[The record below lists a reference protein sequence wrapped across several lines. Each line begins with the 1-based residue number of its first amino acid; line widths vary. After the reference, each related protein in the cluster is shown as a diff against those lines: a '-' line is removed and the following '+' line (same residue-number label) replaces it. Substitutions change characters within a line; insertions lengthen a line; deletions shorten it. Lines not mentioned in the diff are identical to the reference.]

1 MKGLRAQV
9 AVGVVCVVLG
19 LSLTLQFRSVQANYY
34 NGAAPT
40 QKAKELAEELKKVR
54 EEKQRLQGEITA
66 IEEQI
71 KEIEEAESTQAALA
85 KQIRSEIEK
94 YKVISGFK
102 TVKGPGVVMVIDDP
116 PADPEFPSDRSVIM
130 DRYERL
136 LEVVNRLNDAGAEAI
151 SINEQRIISRTEIS
165 LAGNNININ
174 AIPTAPPF
182 IVKAIGNPDD
192 LEATLNIRYGIVW
205 QMKEKDGLQV
215 SVKKQDE
222 VVISGYNGTI
232 KYRFA
237 KPIEE
242 KGQ

>member
-1 MKGLRAQV
+1 MKELRAQI
-9 AVGVVCVVLG
+9 AVGIVCVVLG
-19 LSLTLQFRSVQANYY
+19 LSLALQFRSVQANL
-34 NGAAPT
+34 NGVAPI
-40 QKAKELAEELKKVR
+40 QKSKELAEELKRVK
-54 EEKQRLQGEITA
+54 EEKQRLQGEISA
-66 IEEQI
+66 IEKQI
-71 KEIEEAESTQAALA
+71 KEIEEAESTQETLA

-94 YKVISGFK
+94 YKVLSGFK
-102 TVKGPGVVMVIDDP
+102 PVKGMGVIVVIDDP
-116 PADPEFPSDRSVIM
+116 PADPEFLSDRSIIM

-182 IVKAIGNPDD
+182 IIKAIGNSDD
-192 LEATLNIRYGIVW
+192 LEAALNIRYGIVW

-215 SVKKQDE
+215 AVKKQDE
-222 VVISGYNGTI
+222 VLISGYTGTI

-242 KGQ
+242 KAQ

>member
-1 MKGLRAQV
+1 MKELRAQI
-9 AVGVVCVVLG
+9 AVGVVCVVLW
-19 LSLTLQFRSVQANYY
+19 LSLALQFRSVQANL
-34 NGAAPT
+34 NGVAPT
-40 QKAKELAEELKKVR
+40 QKSKELVEELKTVK
-54 EEKQRLQGEITA
+54 EEKQRLQGEISA
-66 IEEQI
+66 IEKQI
-71 KEIEEAESTQAALA
+71 KEIEEAESTQETLA

-94 YKVISGFK
+94 YKVLSGFK
-102 TVKGPGVVMVIDDP
+102 PVKGTGVVMVIDDP
-116 PADPEFPSDRSVIM
+116 PADPEFPTDRSIIM

-182 IVKAIGNPDD
+182 IIKAIGNPDD

-215 SVKKQDE
+215 AVKKQDE
-222 VVISGYNGTI
+222 VLISGYTGTI

-242 KGQ
+242 KAQ